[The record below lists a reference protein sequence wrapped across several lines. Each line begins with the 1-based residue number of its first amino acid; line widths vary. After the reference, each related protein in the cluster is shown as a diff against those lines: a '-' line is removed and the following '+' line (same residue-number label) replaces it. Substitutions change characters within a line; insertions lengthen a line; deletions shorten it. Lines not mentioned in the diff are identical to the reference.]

1 MTTLKPVP
9 KANVTSYLAL
19 NWVSSYDRPR
29 ALMVNPDAHYLELLA
44 WCWGEV
50 QSLLASADTCIAGA
64 SEMGTG
70 DLSAIFVSR
79 LGPLSE
85 VMTLAIDAAMNERRD
100 QKSINGV
107 RAASHV

>member
-1 MTTLKPVP
+1 MNIPTAQ
-9 KANVTSYLAL
+9 ANVTSYLAL
-19 NWVSSYDRPR
+19 NWASSYERPR
-29 ALMVNPDAHYLELLA
+29 ALMVNPDAHHLELLA

-85 VMTLAIDAAMNERRD
+85 VMTLALNAAMDDRKQIE
-100 QKSINGV
+100 S
-107 RAASHV
+107 AAEVKGAGHV